1 MRKTIGAIIAVLILL
16 SVGCGSVNVDVGV
29 ERAEVGE
36 LQRESQ
42 VVELS
47 RIDDL
52 EDGADLRVL
61 VTLGAGELDVDGG
74 AEELMEAEFAYNILE
89 WAPEV
94 DYENGRL
101 RVAQPPS
108 RNMPFNESVRYEWN
122 LSFND
127 NVPMLF
133 RAEIGAGSGNL
144 DLGSLLVRTVDLKLG
159 AGDMTI
165 DLNGNRSLERL
176 DADLGVG
183 EFDLDLR
190 GEWEQDVDVN
200 IRGGFGAT
208 TVYLPQDIGVRVR
221 VDKGLGSVNTQGLT
235 REGNDYVNSLYG
247 ESPVTLYVNV
257 QAGIGEIS
265 LIGE

>member
-1 MRKTIGAIIAVLILL
+1 MRKTMGAIIAVLILM
-16 SVGCGSVNVDVGV
+16 SVGCGTVNVDVGV
-29 ERAEVGE
+29 ERAQVGE

-47 RIDDL
+47 SIDDL

-74 AEELMEAEFAYNILE
+74 AEDLMEAEFAYNILE

-94 DYENGRL
+94 DYEHGRL

-176 DADLGVG
+176 DADLGAG

-208 TVYLPQDIGVRVR
+208 TIYLPQDIGVRVR